1 MLGLVHYMVKFGY
14 YGETK
19 DIKMLLQ
26 PLLNLLDGRNDK
38 PYPKGRGKELSLI
51 HINYIAENM
60 SVGDAQ

>member
-1 MLGLVHYMVKFGY
+1 MDEKIQYFQVLGLVHYMGKFGY

-38 PYPKGRGKELSLI
+38 PYPKGRGNLFIFFVNFSR
-51 HINYIAENM
+51 N
-60 SVGDAQ
+60 

>member
-1 MLGLVHYMVKFGY
+1 MVKFGY

-38 PYPKGRGKELSLI
+38 PYPKGRGKELAFDSYQL
-51 HINYIAENM
+51 HCRKYE
-60 SVGDAQ
+60 

>member
-1 MLGLVHYMVKFGY
+1 MVKFGY

-38 PYPKGRGKELSLI
+38 PYPKGRGKELALI
-51 HINYIAENM
+51 PVNSIAENM
-60 SVGDAQ
+60 SVGYFW